1 LNLKTQIPNAFTLL
15 NLLSG
20 VIGIVWVLNGN
31 VLSGAYFILISAGLD
46 FFDGFAARILKV
58 PSEIGKQLDSLA
70 DLVSFGVLPGFILY
84 QMVSEQ
90 SQADW
95 YPYLTLIVPLL
106 SAYRLAKFN
115 IDTRQS
121 DQFIGLPTPA
131 NALFISTL
139 PYFVIRWPEIGV
151 WLSSPL
157 VLVVIAW
164 MMAILLVVEI
174 PMIALKF
181 KNFSFTQN
189 VFRYFL
195 ILVGI
200 GLVIPF
206 GLAGI
211 PIVILAYIGLSTI
224 ESEKQRR

>member
-1 LNLKTQIPNAFTLL
+1 MNLKSQIPNAFTLL

-70 DLVSFGVLPGFILY
+70 DLVSFGVLPGFVLF
-84 QMVSEQ
+84 QMVREQ
-90 SQADW
+90 SAADW

-131 NALFISTL
+131 NALFLSTL
-139 PYFVIRWPEIGV
+139 PYFALRWPEISG

-157 VLVVIAW
+157 VLVLIAW
-164 MMAILLVVEI
+164 VMAILLVVEL
-174 PMIALKF
+174 PLIALKF
-181 KNFSFTQN
+181 KNFSFARN
-189 VFRYFL
+189 VFRYVL
-195 ILVGI
+195 ILI
-200 GLVIPF
+200 SILLVISF

-211 PIVILAYIGLSTI
+211 PMVILAYIGLSII
-224 ESEKQRR
+224 ENGKKRQ